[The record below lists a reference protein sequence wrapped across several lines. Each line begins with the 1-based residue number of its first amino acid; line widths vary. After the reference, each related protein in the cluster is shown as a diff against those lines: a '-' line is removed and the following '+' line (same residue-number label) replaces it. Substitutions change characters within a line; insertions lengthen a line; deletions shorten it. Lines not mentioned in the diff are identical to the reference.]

1 MGLRPGPHVCLLPGH
16 LGGLHLATAL
26 PLGAAHGLGGGWQG
40 PARPVWP
47 TSHWWPIGRTT
58 GARPLSPPWCV
69 HAPQAWCACCMCHAK
84 SLGPATRHGPG
95 GIQTLGAWFWH
106 TQAQGQLAAF
116 VPHSCVV
123 LGSRFGNNGQPA
135 GARKN
140 SRRLVPPG
148 WLTLAHHGWPMHPR
162 CPLPCPLRQPPKP
175 HLAQAAAQPAP
186 AVAGTGAATHG
197 PPPWRTASH
206 AASR

>member
-1 MGLRPGPHVCLLPGH
+1 MLVCCH

-47 TSHWWPIGRTT
+47 TGHRWPIGRTT

-84 SLGPATRHGPG
+84 SLGPTTRHGPG

-148 WLTLAHHGWPMHPR
+148 WLTLAHQGWPMHPC

-175 HLAQAAAQPAP
+175 QLAQAAAQPAP
-186 AVAGTGAATHG
+186 AVTGAGAAAHG
-197 PPPWRTASH
+197 PPPGRS
-206 AASR
+206 AAPR

>member
-1 MGLRPGPHVCLLPGH
+1 MVHVGPAPAMSNITAAVARPQWP
-16 LGGLHLATAL
+16 
-26 PLGAAHGLGGGWQG
+26 WQG
-40 PARPVWP
+40 PCLHASTASFRVRPNRGEG
-47 TSHWWPIGRTT
+47 GR
-58 GARPLSPPWCV
+58 GAHIQWLSRG
-69 HAPQAWCACCMCHAK
+69 MCHAK
-84 SLGPATRHGPG
+84 NLGPAARHGPG

-148 WLTLAHHGWPMHPR
+148 WLTLAHHGLPVHPR

-186 AVAGTGAATHG
+186 AVAGTGAAAHR
-197 PPPWRTASH
+197 PPPGRNAVP
-206 AASR
+206 R